1 MNKKYLSW
9 RLDVVMAERKIKTVT
24 ELHRMLVAHGV
35 KISSAQ
41 LSRIVQQK
49 PQRINTELLDGLI
62 NILNCTASDILQVE
76 EETSMREQQT
86 TPQNL
91 HNQQLK
97 KQKKASAPKIINID
111 KKDLTG
117 PKVSAFPVAKKS
129 R

>member
-62 NILNCTASDILQVE
+62 NVLNCTASNLLQIE
-76 EETSMREQQT
+76 EEMATGEQQA
-86 TPQNL
+86 TPQDF
-91 HNQQLK
+91 HNMQPK
-97 KQKKASAPKIINID
+97 KQKKGSAPKIINID